1 MSNLDIINIIENFKN
16 TVIKSQKEFNLEEL
30 LIILTEIYNELHNSK
45 KKVIIY
51 DDDDIEDDD
60 IPKKIGRP
68 KKIKDDNKVKKKPSA
83 YNVFIAE
90 KYNEV
95 KKDNPDKNA
104 KDIMK
109 LIAEL
114 WKEHKLK

>member
-1 MSNLDIINIIENFKN
+1 MSNLDIINIIEIFKN
-16 TVIKSQKEFNLEEL
+16 TVIKSQREFNLEEL
-30 LIILTEIYNELHNSK
+30 LIILTEIYNELYNNK

-51 DDDDIEDDD
+51 NDDIEDDD

-68 KKIKDDNKVKKKPSA
+68 KKIKDDNKLKRKPSA
-83 YNVFIAE
+83 YNAFIAE